1 MTQVGHVAVL
11 IQQVPTTFIAAL
23 AGVMLYINVPNHV
36 HPSPNA
42 QREKVALP
50 TSRAIV
56 MWLLHLCQNFH
67 NLQRRHHFNSVV
79 VRLRMPRLNVGSPV
93 HEGHRIVV
101 LDKSVL
107 THHRMVDRVHH
118 LIIRA
123 RITFTADR
131 HGAMQPFHVV
141 NLVLRDQ
148 MMLVLV
154 DSIAMQMYHAT
165 LMKPHMYHQSQSL
178 PCHNTAVQMQQ
189 MPLTIVGSR
198 VEMIVIVVSAKHA
211 SLAYHVH
218 IQKIKG
224 AITTSVV

>member
-1 MTQVGHVAVL
+1 
-11 IQQVPTTFIAAL
+11 
-23 AGVMLYINVPNHV
+23 MLHINVLNHV

-56 MWLLHLCQNFH
+56 MWLLRLCLSYQ
-67 NLQRRHHFNSVV
+67 NLQRRHHFNSVA
-79 VRLRMPRLNVGSPV
+79 VRLKMPRLNVGSPV
-93 HEGHRIVV
+93 HEGRQIVV

-107 THHRMVDRVHH
+107 THRRMVDHVHH

-165 LMKPHMYHQSQSL
+165 LMKPHMYHHNQYL
-178 PCHNTAVQMQQ
+178 PYHNIVVQMQQ
-189 MPLTIVGSR
+189 MPRTIVGSP
-198 VEMIVIVVSAKHA
+198 VEMIMIAVLAKHA
-211 SLAYHVH
+211 SLTYHVH
-218 IQKIKG
+218 IQKIKEV
-224 AITTSVV
+224 ITTFVV